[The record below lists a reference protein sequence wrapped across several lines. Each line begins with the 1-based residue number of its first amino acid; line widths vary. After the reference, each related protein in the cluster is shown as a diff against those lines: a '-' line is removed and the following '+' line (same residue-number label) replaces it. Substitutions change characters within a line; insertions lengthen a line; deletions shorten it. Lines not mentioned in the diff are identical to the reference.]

1 MSAEEW
7 VMKEGRYNEMGRLML
22 QRYLLDLPTPLDGQS
37 ASQIIAGARQFAV
50 EKGTPKDEASK
61 LDITARMLTEV
72 INSFSG
78 EFGAPTVS
86 VELGASK
93 QKFYSIAARRVDRKK
108 FLALLRHQNKIV
120 VDSRTH
126 ARGEKAKEELACI
139 RKQGG
144 ATGPGG
150 KVNLLRYKG
159 HEALLLR
166 FFPSHLYILRF
177 LCLTGYISGV
187 GGGFE
192 APASITKA
200 QSCVQD
206 HPC

>member
-1 MSAEEW
+1 M
-7 VMKEGRYNEMGRLML
+7 
-22 QRYLLDLPTPLDGQS
+22 
-37 ASQIIAGARQFAV
+37 

-61 LDITARMLTEV
+61 LDITARMLTGV

-86 VELGASK
+86 VELGALK

-108 FLALLRHQNKIV
+108 FLTLLRHQNKIL

-126 ARGEKAKEELACI
+126 ASGEKAKQEPACL

-192 APASITKA
+192 APASSTKA